1 MYTYFDLWSRVG
13 QRCAMAEPPA
23 CPSTPGYW
31 VLGGLLGVGP
41 SSTSLIEEKFPYPS
55 RDPQPYTL
63 NPNLNLLLN

>member
-1 MYTYFDLWSRVG
+1 
-13 QRCAMAEPPA
+13 MAEPPA